1 MPEAAEQTSPSIVQ
15 GLFTALVAAGMFALL
30 FWGLPRFVHLPIK
43 PEQAGLC
50 ATLQCKEIA
59 VKSAAQLLGTLHR
72 YGLLPLEQGPV
83 AAILFNGY
91 PADLRATVKFK
102 ERKRVFINTLLPS
115 ALVIREEIKQ
125 DGRVLNKL
133 TAALGG
139 NINIDLS
146 HEYQSWQHK
155 VSLESAERI
164 LELTKKYKTN
174 YLIELLHRVRPIP
187 ISLILAQG
195 GIESAWG
202 TSRFAVEGN
211 NIFGIWTWD
220 KNIPGMI
227 PGNREKGKKHR
238 VRIFPSLLDSVR
250 EFCLILNRQPA
261 YRHFR
266 NLRRQT
272 DNPLA
277 LAAGLLNYSARRWA
291 YVRSIQQVIRKNN
304 LRRYDNMELA
314 SRINSFIK
322 SGGLLPK
329 SLTTN
334 QEQKGDE

>member
-1 MPEAAEQTSPSIVQ
+1 MSETAEQTSPAVIK
-15 GLFTALVAAGMFALL
+15 GLFTALAAAGIFVLL

-43 PEQAGLC
+43 AERAGLC
-50 ATLQCKEIA
+50 AALQCKEVT
-59 VKSAAQLLGTLHR
+59 VKSAAQLLDTLHR

-83 AAILFNGY
+83 AAILFDSY
-91 PADLRATVKFK
+91 PADLRTNVKFK
-102 ERKRVFINTLLPS
+102 ERKRIFINTLLPS
-115 ALVIREEIKQ
+115 ALVIREEIKR
-125 DGRVLNKL
+125 DGRLLNEL

-139 NINIDLS
+139 NINIDLT

-155 VSLESAERI
+155 VSLEAAKRI
-164 LELTKKYKTN
+164 LDLTKKYKTN
-174 YLIELLHRVRPIP
+174 YLIELRHRVRPVP
-187 ISLILAQG
+187 VSLILAQG

-211 NIFGIWTWD
+211 NIFGIWTWN

-261 YRHFR
+261 YRNFR

-272 DNPLA
+272 DNSLA

-291 YVRSIQQVIRKNN
+291 YVRSIQQVIKRNN

-314 SRINSFIK
+314 SRIAHS
-322 SGGLLPK
+322 PK
-329 SLTTN
+329 
-334 QEQKGDE
+334 